1 MLETLDLSRT
11 NIISLPVG
19 DNLSVRSICHVD
31 ASERLTCV
39 AGVWQLPLT
48 KFDVGYCKELDVNA
62 TMGMIVQSFPGL
74 TELGL
79 RGLRMEALPEGVIL
93 KRDA

>member
-1 MLETLDLSRT
+1 MC
-11 NIISLPVG
+11 I
-19 DNLSVRSICHVD
+19 
-31 ASERLTCV
+31 

-48 KFDVGYCKELDVNA
+48 KFDVSYCQQLDVNA

-79 RGLRMEALPEGVIL
+79 AGLEMEALPEGVIP

>member
-1 MLETLDLSRT
+1 MIRCDLSF
-11 NIISLPVG
+11 
-19 DNLSVRSICHVD
+19 
-31 ASERLTCV
+31 

-48 KFDVGYCKELDVNA
+48 KFDVGYCKKLDVNA

-79 RGLRMEALPEGVIL
+79 AGLEMEALPEGVIP
-93 KRDA
+93 KCVA

>member
-1 MLETLDLSRT
+1 M
-11 NIISLPVG
+11 
-19 DNLSVRSICHVD
+19 
-31 ASERLTCV
+31 
-39 AGVWQLPLT
+39 WQLPLT
-48 KFDVGYCKELDVNA
+48 KFDVSYCKQLDVNR

-79 RGLRMEALPEGVIL
+79 AGLKMEALPEGVIP

>member
-1 MLETLDLSRT
+1 MG
-11 NIISLPVG
+11 ISLIVG
-19 DNLSVRSICHVD
+19 LCDGVGPSIGPMP
-31 ASERLTCV
+31 ERFGVTWCF

-48 KFDVGYCKELDVNA
+48 KFNVGFCTKLDVNA

-79 RGLRMEALPEGVIL
+79 AGLEMEARPEGVISKL
-93 KRDA
+93 VA

>member
-1 MLETLDLSRT
+1 MIRCDLSF
-11 NIISLPVG
+11 
-19 DNLSVRSICHVD
+19 
-31 ASERLTCV
+31 

-48 KFDVGYCKELDVNA
+48 KFNVGYCNVNA

-79 RGLRMEALPEGVIL
+79 AGLEMEALPEGVIP
-93 KRDA
+93 KCVA